1 MSEEKPEL
9 MALDWKLYD
18 HALRLA
24 EELEE
29 PGLSEKER
37 RWRYDALSKV
47 ASQLVKLLQLAAEEG
62 EVKEDDLVKLLS
74 GLSEKGLMSSDFV
87 ETLGFE
93 KTERFLKACKEWALR
108 NGKNEMVREFEEILT
123 DMRVLEAR
131 VKAMLKCREKFA
143 EKDFGG

>member
-9 MALDWKLYD
+9 MALVWKLYD

-47 ASQLVKLLQLAAEEG
+47 ASQLVKMLQLAAEEG

-74 GLSEKGLMSSDFV
+74 GLSERGLMSSDFV
-87 ETLGFE
+87 EAFGFE
-93 KTERFLKACKEWALR
+93 KTEKFLKACRRWALR
-108 NGKNEMVREFEEILT
+108 NENPVLAREFEEILN
-123 DMRVLEAR
+123 DMRLLEAR
-131 VKAMLKCREKFA
+131 IKVALECKKKFA
-143 EKDFGG
+143 EIDFEG

>member
-9 MALDWKLYD
+9 MALVWKLYD

-62 EVKEDDLVKLLS
+62 EVREDDLVKLLS

-87 ETLGFE
+87 EALGFE
-93 KTERFLKACKEWALR
+93 KTEKFLEACRRWALR
-108 NGKNEMVREFEEILT
+108 NGKNEMVREFEEILN

-131 VKAMLKCREKFA
+131 VKAMLRCREKFA
-143 EKDFGG
+143 LNGFGG